1 MKKVNDRG
9 KRKERE
15 GMLEQLRKDAAQ
27 SDPHPAWLSKIW
39 LSNITSL
46 LLGWLDIGAW
56 AGMLR
61 ELHP

>member
-27 SDPHPAWLSKIW
+27 RDPHPAWLSKIW

-46 LLGWLDIGAW
+46 LLGWLDIGA
-56 AGMLR
+56 
-61 ELHP
+61 